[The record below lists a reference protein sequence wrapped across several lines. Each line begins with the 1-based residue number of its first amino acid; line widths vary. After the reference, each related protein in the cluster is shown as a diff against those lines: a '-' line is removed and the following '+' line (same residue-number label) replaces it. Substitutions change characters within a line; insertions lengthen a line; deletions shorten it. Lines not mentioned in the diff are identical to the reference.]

1 MIFISNYIIT
11 MKSQKGGRVSMPFEF
26 FNAGVKGPF
35 TSNPAPATLA
45 RGMVDQSGCAMGPL
59 QTGGKKTR
67 RRRRR
72 RRRKSNPKI
81 IMLIMPPSV
90 QDAAVVAAAAVHANN

>member
-1 MIFISNYIIT
+1 
-11 MKSQKGGRVSMPFEF
+11 MKSQKGGRVSMPFEY

-45 RGMVDQSGCAMGPL
+45 RGMVDQSGCTMGPL

-67 RRRRR
+67 LRRRRR
-72 RRRKSNPKI
+72 RNKSNP
-81 IMLIMPPSV
+81 
-90 QDAAVVAAAAVHANN
+90 QNNNATNAPKRSRRRSRGRRRSSRR

>member
-1 MIFISNYIIT
+1 
-11 MKSQKGGRVSMPFEF
+11 MKSQKGGRVAMPFEYY
-26 FNAGVKGPF
+26 NAGVKGPF

-45 RGMVDQSGCAMGPL
+45 RGMVDQSGCTMGPL

-72 RRRKSNPKI
+72 KSKQANNLQMNIVKKPRRRSRRRSRSRRRGSK
-81 IMLIMPPSV
+81 
-90 QDAAVVAAAAVHANN
+90 

>member
-1 MIFISNYIIT
+1 
-11 MKSQKGGRVSMPFEF
+11 MPFEY

-45 RGMVDQSGCAMGPL
+45 RGMVDQSGCTMGPL

-72 RRRKSNPKI
+72 KSKQANNLQMNIVKKPRKRSRLRGRGRRRGSR
-81 IMLIMPPSV
+81 
-90 QDAAVVAAAAVHANN
+90 

>member
-1 MIFISNYIIT
+1 
-11 MKSQKGGRVSMPFEF
+11 MKSQKGGRVALPFEYY
-26 FNAGVKGPF
+26 NAGVKGPF

-45 RGMVDQSGCAMGPL
+45 RGMVDQSGCTMGPL

-72 RRRKSNPKI
+72 KSKQANNLQMNIVKKPRKRSRRRSR
-81 IMLIMPPSV
+81 SRSRRRGSR
-90 QDAAVVAAAAVHANN
+90 

>member
-1 MIFISNYIIT
+1 
-11 MKSQKGGRVSMPFEF
+11 MKSQKGGRVAMPFEY

-45 RGMVDQSGCAMGPL
+45 RGMVDQSGCTMGPL

-72 RRRKSNPKI
+72 KSKQANNLQMNIVKKPRRRSRRRSRRRGSRK
-81 IMLIMPPSV
+81 
-90 QDAAVVAAAAVHANN
+90 

>member
-1 MIFISNYIIT
+1 
-11 MKSQKGGRVSMPFEF
+11 MPFEY

-45 RGMVDQSGCAMGPL
+45 RGMVDQSGCTMGPL

-67 RRRRR
+67 RRRRQR
-72 RRRKSNPKI
+72 RRFTVSYCPGVNLGTARPSPYW
-81 IMLIMPPSV
+81 PPPT
-90 QDAAVVAAAAVHANN
+90 Q

>member
-1 MIFISNYIIT
+1 
-11 MKSQKGGRVSMPFEF
+11 MKSQKGGRVAMPFEYY
-26 FNAGVKGPF
+26 NAGVKGPF

-45 RGMVDQSGCAMGPL
+45 RGMVDQSGCTMGPL

-72 RRRKSNPKI
+72 RRKSNP
-81 IMLIMPPSV
+81 
-90 QDAAVVAAAAVHANN
+90 QNNNANNANKRSRRRGRSRRRSSRR

>member
-1 MIFISNYIIT
+1 
-11 MKSQKGGRVSMPFEF
+11 MPFEY

-72 RRRKSNPKI
+72 KSKQANNLQMNIVKKPRKRSRRRGRGRRRGSR
-81 IMLIMPPSV
+81 
-90 QDAAVVAAAAVHANN
+90 

>member
-1 MIFISNYIIT
+1 
-11 MKSQKGGRVSMPFEF
+11 MKSQKGGRVAMPFEY

-45 RGMVDQSGCAMGPL
+45 RGMVDQSGCTMGPL

-72 RRRKSNPKI
+72 KSKQANNLQMNIVKKPRKRSRRRGRSRRR
-81 IMLIMPPSV
+81 SSRR
-90 QDAAVVAAAAVHANN
+90 

>member
-1 MIFISNYIIT
+1 
-11 MKSQKGGRVSMPFEF
+11 MKSQKGGRVAMPFEY

-45 RGMVDQSGCAMGPL
+45 RGMVDHSGCAMGPL

-72 RRRKSNPKI
+72 KSKQANNLQMNIVKKPRKRSRRRSR
-81 IMLIMPPSV
+81 SRRRGSR
-90 QDAAVVAAAAVHANN
+90 

>member
-1 MIFISNYIIT
+1 
-11 MKSQKGGRVSMPFEF
+11 MKSQKGGRVAMPFEY

-45 RGMVDQSGCAMGPL
+45 RGMVDQSGCTMGPL

-72 RRRKSNPKI
+72 RKSK
-81 IMLIMPPSV
+81 
-90 QDAAVVAAAAVHANN
+90 QANNLQMNIVKKPRKRSRRRSRSRRRGSR

>member
-1 MIFISNYIIT
+1 
-11 MKSQKGGRVSMPFEF
+11 MKSQKGGRVAMPFEY

-72 RRRKSNPKI
+72 KSKQANNLQMNIVKKPRKRSRRRGRGRRRGSR
-81 IMLIMPPSV
+81 
-90 QDAAVVAAAAVHANN
+90 

>member
-1 MIFISNYIIT
+1 
-11 MKSQKGGRVSMPFEF
+11 MPFEYY
-26 FNAGVKGPF
+26 NADVKGPF

-45 RGMVDQSGCAMGPL
+45 RGMVDQSGCTMGPL

-72 RRRKSNPKI
+72 RRKSNP
-81 IMLIMPPSV
+81 
-90 QDAAVVAAAAVHANN
+90 QNNNATNVPKRSRRRSRGRRRSSRR

>member
-1 MIFISNYIIT
+1 
-11 MKSQKGGRVSMPFEF
+11 MKSQKGGRVAMPFEF

-45 RGMVDQSGCAMGPL
+45 RGMVDQSGCTMGPL

-72 RRRKSNPKI
+72 RKSNPKNNN
-81 IMLIMPPSV
+81 
-90 QDAAVVAAAAVHANN
+90 ANNAPKRSRRRSRSRRRRSSRK

>member
-1 MIFISNYIIT
+1 
-11 MKSQKGGRVSMPFEF
+11 MKSQKGGRVAMPFEY

-72 RRRKSNPKI
+72 RNKSK
-81 IMLIMPPSV
+81 
-90 QDAAVVAAAAVHANN
+90 QANNLQMNIVKKPRKRSRRRSRSRRRGSR

>member
-1 MIFISNYIIT
+1 
-11 MKSQKGGRVSMPFEF
+11 MKSQKGGRVAMPFEYY
-26 FNAGVKGPF
+26 NADVKGPF

-45 RGMVDQSGCAMGPL
+45 RGMVDQSGCTMGPL

-72 RRRKSNPKI
+72 KSNP
-81 IMLIMPPSV
+81 
-90 QDAAVVAAAAVHANN
+90 QNNNATNAPKRSRRRSRGRGRRRSSRR

>member
-1 MIFISNYIIT
+1 
-11 MKSQKGGRVSMPFEF
+11 MKSQKGGRVAMPFEYY
-26 FNAGVKGPF
+26 NADVKGPF

-45 RGMVDQSGCAMGPL
+45 RGMVDQSGCTMGPL

-72 RRRKSNPKI
+72 KSKQANNLQMNIVKKPRRRSRRRSRRSSRK
-81 IMLIMPPSV
+81 
-90 QDAAVVAAAAVHANN
+90 

>member
-1 MIFISNYIIT
+1 
-11 MKSQKGGRVSMPFEF
+11 MPFEF

-45 RGMVDQSGCAMGPL
+45 RGMVDQSGCTMGPL

-72 RRRKSNPKI
+72 RKSNP
-81 IMLIMPPSV
+81 
-90 QDAAVVAAAAVHANN
+90 QNNNANNAKNAPKRSRRRSRSRRRGSR

>member
-1 MIFISNYIIT
+1 
-11 MKSQKGGRVSMPFEF
+11 MPFEYY
-26 FNAGVKGPF
+26 NADVKGPF

-45 RGMVDQSGCAMGPL
+45 RGMVDQSGCTMGPL

-72 RRRKSNPKI
+72 RNKSK
-81 IMLIMPPSV
+81 
-90 QDAAVVAAAAVHANN
+90 QANNLQMNIVKKPHKRSRRRSRSRRRGSR

>member
-1 MIFISNYIIT
+1 
-11 MKSQKGGRVSMPFEF
+11 MKSQKGGRVAMPFEYY
-26 FNAGVKGPF
+26 NAGVKGPF

-45 RGMVDQSGCAMGPL
+45 RGVADQSGCTMGPL

-72 RRRKSNPKI
+72 KSKQANNLQMNIVKKPRRRSRRRSRRRGSK
-81 IMLIMPPSV
+81 
-90 QDAAVVAAAAVHANN
+90 

>member
-1 MIFISNYIIT
+1 
-11 MKSQKGGRVSMPFEF
+11 MKSQKGGRVAMPFEY

-67 RRRRR
+67 RRRNKSKQANNLHMNIVKKPHKRSRR
-72 RRRKSNPKI
+72 RSRSRRRGSR
-81 IMLIMPPSV
+81 
-90 QDAAVVAAAAVHANN
+90 

>member
-1 MIFISNYIIT
+1 
-11 MKSQKGGRVSMPFEF
+11 MKSQKGGRVAMPFEY

-45 RGMVDQSGCAMGPL
+45 RGMVDQSGCTMGPL

-72 RRRKSNPKI
+72 KSKQANNLQMNIVKKPRKRSRRRSRRRG
-81 IMLIMPPSV
+81 SR
-90 QDAAVVAAAAVHANN
+90 

>member
-1 MIFISNYIIT
+1 

-35 TSNPAPATLA
+35 TSNPAPTTLA
-45 RGMVDQSGCAMGPL
+45 RGMVDQSGCTMGPL
-59 QTGGKKTR
+59 QTGGKRPDAVVVAAKAIL
-67 RRRRR
+67 
-72 RRRKSNPKI
+72 KI

-90 QDAAVVAAAAVHANN
+90 QDAAVVAAAAVLVDNLI

>member
-1 MIFISNYIIT
+1 
-11 MKSQKGGRVSMPFEF
+11 MKSQKGGRVSMPFEY

-45 RGMVDQSGCAMGPL
+45 RGMVDQSGCTMGPL

-72 RRRKSNPKI
+72 RRNKSNP
-81 IMLIMPPSV
+81 
-90 QDAAVVAAAAVHANN
+90 QNNTATNAPKRSRRRSRGRRRSSRR

>member
-1 MIFISNYIIT
+1 
-11 MKSQKGGRVSMPFEF
+11 MKSQKGGRVAMPFEY

-45 RGMVDQSGCAMGPL
+45 RGMVDQSGCTMGPL

-72 RRRKSNPKI
+72 RKSNP
-81 IMLIMPPSV
+81 
-90 QDAAVVAAAAVHANN
+90 QNNNANNAKNAPKRSRRRSRSRRRGSR

>member
-1 MIFISNYIIT
+1 
-11 MKSQKGGRVSMPFEF
+11 MPFEY

-35 TSNPAPATLA
+35 TSNHAPATLA
-45 RGMVDQSGCAMGPL
+45 RGMVDQSGCTMGPL

-72 RRRKSNPKI
+72 KSNP
-81 IMLIMPPSV
+81 
-90 QDAAVVAAAAVHANN
+90 QNNNATNAPKRSRRRGRRRRRGSR